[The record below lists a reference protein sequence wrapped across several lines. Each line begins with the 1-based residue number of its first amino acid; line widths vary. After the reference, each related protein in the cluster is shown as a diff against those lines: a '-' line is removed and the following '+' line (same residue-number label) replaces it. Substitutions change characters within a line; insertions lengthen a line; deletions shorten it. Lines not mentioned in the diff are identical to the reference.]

1 MNAKRT
7 KATVFKCL
15 TELRKQSMLSQFGEF
30 EKVFRVLHLSR
41 FSGHLQGQCL
51 LMVMTH
57 PLSREGGV
65 LLFVLYWEI
74 NTVCHILPTTVL
86 VVCFTYCKSNLHEAV
101 SYNAV

>member
-7 KATVFKCL
+7 KATVLKCL
-15 TELRKQSMLSQFGEF
+15 TELQKQSMLSRFGEF

-41 FSGHLQGQCL
+41 FSGHLQGQYL
-51 LMVMTH
+51 LMITTH

-65 LLFVLYWEI
+65 LPFVLYWEI
-74 NTVCHILPTTVL
+74 NAVCHVLPTTVL
-86 VVCFTYCKSNLHEAV
+86 VVCFTYCKSNLDEAV